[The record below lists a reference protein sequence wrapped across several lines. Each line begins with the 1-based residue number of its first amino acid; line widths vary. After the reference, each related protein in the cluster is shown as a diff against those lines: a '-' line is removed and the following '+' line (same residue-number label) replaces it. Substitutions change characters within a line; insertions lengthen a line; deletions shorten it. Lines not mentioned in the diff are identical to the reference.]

1 MIRIGLV
8 DDDKEHQKL
17 IRQFICR
24 YEKEE
29 QTKICVKEYTDGLQ
43 FLEEYEG
50 NLDVVFLDI
59 EMPHMDGMTAARK
72 LREKDTGIKIIFV
85 TNMAQYAIHGYEV
98 DAVDFIVKPI
108 SYYVFVDKL
117 KKALRYLNL
126 NKEKMV
132 VVHGNGEMM
141 RIGSSQILYVE
152 KDKNYLVFHTT
163 KGNLQARGTML
174 DVEKE
179 LSQEGFSKCINGC
192 LVNLKCVSKL
202 EKDTVWIDEIQLLSA
217 DSGRKSSK
225 KILCDILEVIFH
237 DRNAHDIL
245 YKIFLTASDHG
256 KYLYIW
262 IKTEKIFFL
271 ENFTWDSFILWSG
284 TDNFLPV
291 SRDSE

>member
-1 MIRIGLV
+1 MNI
-8 DDDKEHQKL
+8 
-17 IRQFICR
+17 FICDDNEADIAQIR
-24 YEKEE
+24 SY
-29 QTKICVKEYTDGLQ
+29 TKIYFAMEPYDPLVKGFTSGDDL
-43 FLEEYEG
+43 L
-50 NLDVVFLDI
+50 NDPLIPDIVFLDI

-202 EKDTVWIDEIQLLSA
+202 EKDTVWIDEIQLPISRQ
-217 DSGRKSSK
+217 RKK
-225 KILCDILEVIFH
+225 EFKEDFM
-237 DRNAHDIL
+237 R
-245 YKIFLTASDHG
+245 
-256 KYLYIW
+256 YLGGD
-262 IKTEKIFFL
+262 F
-271 ENFTWDSFILWSG
+271 S
-284 TDNFLPV
+284 
-291 SRDSE
+291 